1 MSLIYRSVQAQV
13 TRQCRSSSFVAT
25 GSKPTSTMFSS
36 FYNQRSYSTTGV
48 DETEV
53 KDKTV
58 ITVNRSQ
65 IIEEIRTTYDLPKK
79 TSERIL
85 ATILD
90 SIAEAVTDGK
100 EVRLSSFGKF
110 DSFMS
115 KPTKGINPT
124 TLGAIDIP
132 SKQRFRFKAYPGF
145 NKSSS

>member
-1 MSLIYRSVQAQV
+1 
-13 TRQCRSSSFVAT
+13 
-25 GSKPTSTMFSS
+25 MFSS

-48 DETEV
+48 VKTEV

-58 ITVNRSQ
+58 ITVNRSK
-65 IIEEIRTTYDLPKK
+65 IIEEIATTYDLPKNK
-79 TSERIL
+79 SEKIL

-100 EVRLSSFGKF
+100 EVRLSNFGKF

-115 KPTKGINPT
+115 KPTKGVNPRT
-124 TLGAIDIP
+124 GEAIDVP

-145 NKSSS
+145 SKSSS

>member
-1 MSLIYRSVQAQV
+1 
-13 TRQCRSSSFVAT
+13 
-25 GSKPTSTMFSS
+25 MFSS

-48 DETEV
+48 VKTEV
-53 KDKTV
+53 KDKTG
-58 ITVNRSQ
+58 ITKPQIVN
-65 IIEEIRTTYDLPKK
+65 EIATTYDLPKNK
-79 TSERIL
+79 SERIL

-100 EVRLSSFGKF
+100 EVRLSNFGKF

-115 KPTKGINPT
+115 KPTKGVNPRT
-124 TLGAIDIP
+124 GEAIDVP

>member
-1 MSLIYRSVQAQV
+1 
-13 TRQCRSSSFVAT
+13 
-25 GSKPTSTMFSS
+25 MFSS

-48 DETEV
+48 VKTEV

-58 ITVNRSQ
+58 ITVNRSK
-65 IIEEIRTTYDLPKK
+65 IIEEIATTYDLPKNK
-79 TSERIL
+79 SERIL

-100 EVRLSSFGKF
+100 QVRLSGFGKF

-115 KPTKGINPT
+115 KPKKGVNPT
-124 TLGAIDIP
+124 TREAIDIP